1 MTEDSY
7 KLACQEVLSAVDFD
21 TETAAQILGALAAVL
36 RELRKLGEG
45 VGFLKVK
52 GSAKEG
58 RRISWH
64 SPAYWIEQTFHRRR
78 A

>member
-1 MTEDSY
+1 VTEDSY
-7 KLACQEVLSAVDFD
+7 RQACHEVLSAVDFD
-21 TETAAQILGALAAVL
+21 TETAAQMIGALAAVL
-36 RELRKLGEG
+36 REIRKFGEG
-45 VGFLKVK
+45 TGDLEIK

-64 SPAYWIEQTFHRRR
+64 SPEFGVRQKFHRRR